1 MGAEKKIKIEKRGM
15 MVERVKGGGEG
26 DRVIEREQR
35 ENLENRERKC
45 NIFLFKEKKYKNHR
59 TKKTRAL

>member
-1 MGAEKKIKIEKRGM
+1 
-15 MVERVKGGGEG
+15 VKGDGEG
-26 DRVIEREQR
+26 DRVREREQR

-45 NIFLFKEKKYKNHR
+45 NILFKEKKYKNHR